1 MTTPHT
7 SGAADLPEATASLIE
22 RLEDAVY
29 EWGNYVDADHAPCPL
44 TRHVDPHIKAIRAE
58 LERLHALAADAYQI
72 AKNFMESRGQARSPE
87 LAAGQAVALAVDD
100 KTAGHAMLWRQHCDK
115 LDALVTYCPTCCQ
128 GFIAQKEMTR
138 DQIIYECGK
147 TAGRATRPAP
157 PAMDDPG
164 PFLDDEGRAM
174 VGTSHHYTADNIRA
188 LVAEYKALESGAP
201 EAVERYS
208 NSDHRTRAGVL
219 WRVISALADEVP
231 FAPAMDGGDAGSADL
246 PDRVGVYAWASGTS
260 FALVLVDKRPSK
272 VAAGGQFNAQV
283 IESTKFY
290 DGCPVTSWGRD
301 GKWTLL
307 HDCDAARAAQKEGEK
322 P

>member
-1 MTTPHT
+1 MPTTHT
-7 SGAADLPEATASLIE
+7 SGAADLPDALRLADWLQNAVATYPQMS
-22 RLEDAVY
+22 EDEPGGY
-29 EWGNYVDADHAPCPL
+29 CQEVDQVMDQAA
-44 TRHVDPHIKAIRAE
+44 AE
-58 LERLHALAADAYQI
+58 LRRLHNESVETHAGYRTEQYWLGWNAA
-72 AKNFMESRGQARSPE
+72 

-188 LVAEYKALESGAP
+188 LVAEYKGLESGAP

-231 FAPAMDGGDAGSADL
+231 FAPAMDGGDAAHDHISTLIAQHAGILEQNESAYFELCYHRATGWMAWITDKPL
-246 PDRVGVYAWASGTS
+246 CMPPVLNPDRK
-260 FALVLVDKRPSK
+260 VL
-272 VAAGGQFNAQV
+272 AQGQGDTA
-283 IESTKFY
+283 EEA
-290 DGCPVTSWGRD
+290 CA
-301 GKWTLL
+301 
-307 HDCDAARAAQKEGEK
+307 DAARATQKESK